1 MKKRGVTIVKNA
13 LANVVRGGAT
23 AAVAIVLPH
32 FLTRS
37 LDTDHFAAWAFILQI
52 AAYAGY
58 LDFGLQTAVARYLAQ
73 AVEAGDDR
81 LRDRLVSTA
90 LGLLT
95 VAGLLALVI
104 IGAIMWQLPHLL
116 RHIPVGLMG
125 DMRGGILV
133 LSISAVALLPLSAFA
148 GILIGLQRNGHST
161 LAIVGTRLLGAIAV
175 ILVARH
181 TQSLIWL
188 ALCIGGFNL
197 LGGIAQAV
205 VVRRLL
211 PNMRLRLDNM
221 ERKIAAELARFCS
234 VLTIFSIAM
243 LLISGL
249 DVMIVGYFNFSA
261 VGVYSV
267 AATLT
272 AFFAG
277 LNSAVF
283 NALLSPIAILQV
295 RSEYGEIRQIVINA
309 TRINTYAS
317 LFLTSVVVVFGAPLL
332 QLWVGREYATRAL
345 PILIVLTLGQTVRL
359 VGSICSWTLVATG
372 TQRFAIMPAGLEGFS
387 NLALSLLGILWLGP
401 IGVAWGTLAAAVL
414 GLSCYIVYTIKK
426 AEVLQ
431 FGRLEFVRE
440 CILRPVACFLPLVL
454 STAFAW
460 GRARGSGLWL
470 VWTVSLVVSLLIA
483 RLKGQ
488 LLPEGLFRRVEL
500 PRLGGDIPI

>member
-1 MKKRGVTIVKNA
+1 LKKRGATIVKNA

-104 IGAIMWQLPHLL
+104 IGAIVWQLPHLL

-133 LSISAVALLPLSAFA
+133 LSVSTAALLPLSTFA
-148 GILIGLQRNGHST
+148 GILIGLQRNEHST
-161 LAIVGTRLLGAIAV
+161 LAIVGSRLLGAFAV
-175 ILVARH
+175 ILVVRH

-211 PNMRLRLDNM
+211 PNMRLRLGNIN
-221 ERKIAAELARFCS
+221 RKIAVELARFCS

-261 VGVYSV
+261 VGFYSV

-295 RSEYGEIRQIVINA
+295 RNEYGEIRRIVINA
-309 TRINTYAS
+309 TRLNTYAS
-317 LFLTSVVVVFGAPLL
+317 LLLTSVIVVFGSPLL
-332 QLWVGREYATRAL
+332 RLWVGREYATRAL
-345 PILIVLTLGQTVRL
+345 PILIVLMLGQTVRL
-359 VGSICSWTLVATG
+359 IGSVCSWTLVAMG
-372 TQRFAIMPAGLEGFS
+372 MQRFAIAPAGFEGFS

-414 GLSCYIVYTIKK
+414 GLLCYIVYTIKRP
-426 AEVLQ
+426 EVLQ
-431 FGRLEFVRE
+431 LGRLEFVRE
-440 CILRPVACFLPLVL
+440 CILRPVACFSPLL
-454 STAFAW
+454 LCTAFAW
-460 GRARGSGLWL
+460 GRAWPSGLWL
-470 VWTVSLVVSLLIA
+470 VWTLSLVVSLLIA
-483 RLKGQ
+483 RSKGQ
-488 LLPEGLFRRVEL
+488 LLPEGLFQRVKL